1 MSAWMLPV
9 PVLLPLLSA
18 GIALVAARRPRI
30 QKVISVLTL
39 ASSLGFGIVILI
51 SASSAPLVLDVGSW
65 AAPIGITLVGD
76 RLSALMLVVS
86 QVVTLG
92 VMVYSIG
99 QDVADSSPSA
109 PIAVY
114 HPTFLVLVAG
124 VSNAFLTGDLFNLYV
139 GFEILLAAS
148 FVLITLGGTRGRVR
162 AGTVYVVV
170 SLVSSAIFLMAIALI
185 YGALGTV
192 NMAQLATR
200 IPDLDPNMA
209 LLLQLMLLVAFGIKA
224 AVFPLSAWLP
234 DSYPTAPAQV
244 TAVFAGLL
252 TKVGVY
258 AIMRLQFTLFPEN
271 HLQGLLTTVGILT
284 MLTGILGA
292 IAQDDVKRMLSF
304 TLVSHIGFM
313 IWGIA
318 LGSFLSV
325 ASSIYYAAH
334 HILVQTTLFLI
345 VGLIERK
352 TGTTSAARLSN
363 MVKTAPFIAILFII
377 SAMNLVG
384 IPPFSGFIGKLGLAQ
399 SSAQMA
405 TPAAWC
411 LLAAGLVTSFLTLYA
426 IIKIWNRAFW
436 QTPKDSSRLADKYEG
451 KQHLSG
457 REERQLKRA
466 KAADRAQ
473 HVSHAY
479 ADAARTDVERGGGSS
494 NGIMY
499 GTVVALTLVQA
510 AMFVFAGPV
519 FSYSMRA
526 SEAMLEPGA
535 YAAAVLGE
543 AGRGSGTSAD
553 NPGGI
558 PFSLTNDQ
566 VRVPFAPPEVPEPPD
581 IEGDSK

>member
-1 MSAWMLPV
+1 MTAWMLPV

-18 GIALVAARRPRI
+18 GIALVVARRPRV
-30 QKVISVLTL
+30 QRLISVLALTL
-39 ASSLGFGIVILI
+39 SLGFGIVILI
-51 SASSAPLVLDVGSW
+51 SATGGPLVLDVGSW

-76 RLSALMLVVS
+76 RLSALMLVIS

-109 PIAVY
+109 PTAVY

-170 SLVSSAIFLMAIALI
+170 SLVSSAIFLTAIALI

-200 IPDLDPNMA
+200 IPDLDPNIA

-224 AVFPLSAWLP
+224 AIFPLSAWLP

-258 AIMRLQFTLFPEN
+258 AIMRLQFTLFPDSQL
-271 HLQGLLTTVGILT
+271 HGLLTIIGILT

-318 LGSFLSV
+318 LATILSV
-325 ASSIYYAAH
+325 ASSIYYAVH

-345 VGLIERK
+345 VGLIERR

-363 MVKTAPFIAILFII
+363 MAKTAPFIAILFII
-377 SAMNLVG
+377 SALNLVG
-384 IPPFSGFIGKLGLAQ
+384 VPPFSGFVGKLGLAESSVQ
-399 SSAQMA
+399 SASV
-405 TPAAWC
+405 AAWC
-411 LLAAGLVTSFLTLYA
+411 LLAGGLITSLLTLYA
-426 IIKIWNRAFW
+426 VVKVWNRVFW
-436 QTPKDSSRLADKYEG
+436 QTPEDRSRLADQYAQ

-457 REERQLKRA
+457 REERRLKRA
-466 KAADRAQ
+466 KAADQTQR
-473 HVSHAY
+473 VSHRI

-499 GTVVALTLVQA
+499 GTVVVLTLVQVG
-510 AMFVFAGPV
+510 MFVFAGPV
-519 FSYSMRA
+519 FLYSMQAAA
-526 SEAMLEPGA
+526 SLVERGA
-535 YAAAVLGE
+535 YSNAVLGE
-543 AGRGSGTSAD
+543 AGRGTGSSPNT
-553 NPGGI
+553 PGAI
-558 PFSLTNDQ
+558 PFPLTSDS
-566 VRVPFAPPEVPEPPD
+566 VPVPFAPRETPNHPD
-581 IEGDSK
+581 IGGDSR